1 MKMAVP
7 VRERPN
13 KENRCVDMEFLQ
25 DILAAIGVVLNGIPQ
40 GLLALSMGF
49 ASVPTALGFGVGV
62 IGCLLL
68 GSVAPI
74 SFQAET
80 IVLAGTMGKNM
91 RERLSM
97 VFFAGVTMAALG
109 ACGLLTAIVN
119 FAGETVLNA
128 MMAGVGLVL
137 TKLALGMM
145 KENKLV
151 GITSVVTAVLVYFFL
166 GQNLVYTIVISLV
179 VSSAAAKLAGQDIG
193 GGVGTA
199 EKMGRLKLEKP
210 IFNLSVLR
218 GALALACLTVGANIA
233 FGSIT
238 GGIAGASQNVD
249 HLTIYSGLA
258 DAVSALF
265 GGAPVEAIISATA
278 GAPHPVTAGVLM
290 MGIMAVI
297 LFCGLLPKIGKYVPS
312 QSIAGFL
319 LILGA
324 VVTVPGNAAAAFAG
338 TGAGDT
344 IVAGVTMGVTAFTDP
359 FFGMLAGT
367 QAVVRVRA
375 GPVTGGARAVQR
387 KELDLCLIVMS

>member
-1 MKMAVP
+1 
-7 VRERPN
+7 
-13 KENRCVDMEFLQ
+13 MEFLQ

-218 GALALACLTVGANIA
+218 GALALACLTVGREHRVRLHH
-233 FGSIT
+233 

-338 TGAGDT
+338 
-344 IVAGVTMGVTAFTDP
+344 
-359 FFGMLAGT
+359 LK
-367 QAVVRVRA
+367 
-375 GPVTGGARAVQR
+375 AR
-387 KELDLCLIVMS
+387 ETPS

>member
-1 MKMAVP
+1 
-7 VRERPN
+7 
-13 KENRCVDMEFLQ
+13 MEFLQ

-49 ASVPTALGFGVGV
+49 ASVPTALGFGVSV

-367 QAVVRVRA
+367 ALKLLFGA
-375 GPVTGGARAVQR
+375 GLG
-387 KELDLCLIVMS
+387 L

>member
-1 MKMAVP
+1 
-7 VRERPN
+7 
-13 KENRCVDMEFLQ
+13 MEFLQ

-40 GLLALSMGF
+40 ALLALSMGF

-367 QAVVRVRA
+367 ALKLLFGA
-375 GPVTGGARAVQR
+375 GLG
-387 KELDLCLIVMS
+387 L

>member
-1 MKMAVP
+1 
-7 VRERPN
+7 
-13 KENRCVDMEFLQ
+13 MEFLQ

-297 LFCGLLPKIGKYVPS
+297 LFCGLLPQIGKYVPS

-367 QAVVRVRA
+367 ALKLLFGA
-375 GPVTGGARAVQR
+375 GLG
-387 KELDLCLIVMS
+387 L

>member
-109 ACGLLTAIVN
+109 ACGMLTAIVN

-367 QAVVRVRA
+367 ALKRLFGAGLGLYQA
-375 GPVTGGARAVQR
+375 AREPCRERNWIYV
-387 KELDLCLIVMS
+387 

>member
-1 MKMAVP
+1 
-7 VRERPN
+7 
-13 KENRCVDMEFLQ
+13 MEFLQ

-319 LILGA
+319 LILGGGGFRGHRRGRHHRSGRYHGRDS
-324 VVTVPGNAAAAFAG
+324 VYRPVLRHAG
-338 TGAGDT
+338 GHR
-344 IVAGVTMGVTAFTDP
+344 P
-359 FFGMLAGT
+359 
-367 QAVVRVRA
+367 QAVVRGRA
-375 GPVTGGARAVQR
+375 GPVTGGA
-387 KELDLCLIVMS
+387 

>member
-1 MKMAVP
+1 
-7 VRERPN
+7 
-13 KENRCVDMEFLQ
+13 MEFLQ

-265 GGAPVEAIISATA
+265 GGAPVEAIISAKA

-367 QAVVRVRA
+367 ALKLLFGA
-375 GPVTGGARAVQR
+375 GLG
-387 KELDLCLIVMS
+387 L

>member
-1 MKMAVP
+1 
-7 VRERPN
+7 
-13 KENRCVDMEFLQ
+13 MEFLQ

-319 LILGA
+319 IILGA

-367 QAVVRVRA
+367 ALKLLFGA
-375 GPVTGGARAVQR
+375 GLG
-387 KELDLCLIVMS
+387 L

>member
-1 MKMAVP
+1 
-7 VRERPN
+7 
-13 KENRCVDMEFLQ
+13 MEFLQ

-359 FFGMLAGT
+359 VFGMLAGT
-367 QAVVRVRA
+367 ALKLLFGA
-375 GPVTGGARAVQR
+375 GLG
-387 KELDLCLIVMS
+387 L

>member
-1 MKMAVP
+1 
-7 VRERPN
+7 
-13 KENRCVDMEFLQ
+13 MEFLQ

-166 GQNLVYTIVISLV
+166 GQNLVYTI
-179 VSSAAAKLAGQDIG
+179 AGIG
-193 GGVGTA
+193 LPDRGREHRVRLHHGRHR
-199 EKMGRLKLEKP
+199 GRLAECGPSYDLFRPGRRGERVVRRRACGGDHLRNGGRAP
-210 IFNLSVLR
+210 SRYGGCADDGHHGRHSVLR
-218 GALALACLTVGANIA
+218 
-233 FGSIT
+233 
-238 GGIAGASQNVD
+238 
-249 HLTIYSGLA
+249 
-258 DAVSALF
+258 
-265 GGAPVEAIISATA
+265 P
-278 GAPHPVTAGVLM
+278 
-290 MGIMAVI
+290 
-297 LFCGLLPKIGKYVPS
+297 
-312 QSIAGFL
+312 
-319 LILGA
+319 
-324 VVTVPGNAAAAFAG
+324 AAQ
-338 TGAGDT
+338 D
-344 IVAGVTMGVTAFTDP
+344 
-359 FFGMLAGT
+359 
-367 QAVVRVRA
+367 R
-375 GPVTGGARAVQR
+375 
-387 KELDLCLIVMS
+387 

>member
-1 MKMAVP
+1 
-7 VRERPN
+7 
-13 KENRCVDMEFLQ
+13 MEFLQ

-359 FFGMLAGT
+359 LFGMLAGT
-367 QAVVRVRA
+367 ALKLLFGA
-375 GPVTGGARAVQR
+375 GLG
-387 KELDLCLIVMS
+387 L

>member
-1 MKMAVP
+1 
-7 VRERPN
+7 
-13 KENRCVDMEFLQ
+13 MEFLQ

-338 TGAGDT
+338 TGVGDT

-367 QAVVRVRA
+367 ALKLLFGA
-375 GPVTGGARAVQR
+375 GLG
-387 KELDLCLIVMS
+387 L

>member
-1 MKMAVP
+1 
-7 VRERPN
+7 
-13 KENRCVDMEFLQ
+13 MEFLQ

-238 GGIAGASQNVD
+238 GGIAGDSQNVD

-367 QAVVRVRA
+367 ALKLLFGA
-375 GPVTGGARAVQR
+375 GLG
-387 KELDLCLIVMS
+387 L

>member
-367 QAVVRVRA
+367 ALKLLF
-375 GPVTGGARAVQR
+375 GSGLG
-387 KELDLCLIVMS
+387 L

>member
-137 TKLALGMM
+137 TKLTLGMM

-367 QAVVRVRA
+367 ALKLLFGA
-375 GPVTGGARAVQR
+375 GLG
-387 KELDLCLIVMS
+387 L

>member
-1 MKMAVP
+1 
-7 VRERPN
+7 
-13 KENRCVDMEFLQ
+13 MEFLQ

-278 GAPHPVTAGVLM
+278 G
-290 MGIMAVI
+290 
-297 LFCGLLPKIGKYVPS
+297 KYVPS

-359 FFGMLAGT
+359 FFGMLAGI
-367 QAVVRVRA
+367 ALKLLFGA
-375 GPVTGGARAVQR
+375 GLG
-387 KELDLCLIVMS
+387 L

>member
-40 GLLALSMGF
+40 ALLALSMGF

-367 QAVVRVRA
+367 ALKLLFGA
-375 GPVTGGARAVQR
+375 GLG
-387 KELDLCLIVMS
+387 L

>member
-91 RERLSM
+91 RERFSM

-367 QAVVRVRA
+367 ALKLLFGA
-375 GPVTGGARAVQR
+375 GLG
-387 KELDLCLIVMS
+387 L

>member
-1 MKMAVP
+1 
-7 VRERPN
+7 
-13 KENRCVDMEFLQ
+13 MEFLQ

-128 MMAGVGLVL
+128 MMTGVGLVL

-367 QAVVRVRA
+367 ALKLLFGA
-375 GPVTGGARAVQR
+375 GLG
-387 KELDLCLIVMS
+387 L

>member
-1 MKMAVP
+1 M
-7 VRERPN
+7 
-13 KENRCVDMEFLQ
+13 CGYGILQ

-199 EKMGRLKLEKP
+199 EKW
-210 IFNLSVLR
+210 
-218 GALALACLTVGANIA
+218 
-233 FGSIT
+233 
-238 GGIAGASQNVD
+238 
-249 HLTIYSGLA
+249 
-258 DAVSALF
+258 
-265 GGAPVEAIISATA
+265 
-278 GAPHPVTAGVLM
+278 
-290 MGIMAVI
+290 
-297 LFCGLLPKIGKYVPS
+297 
-312 QSIAGFL
+312 
-319 LILGA
+319 
-324 VVTVPGNAAAAFAG
+324 AA
-338 TGAGDT
+338 
-344 IVAGVTMGVTAFTDP
+344 
-359 FFGMLAGT
+359 
-367 QAVVRVRA
+367 
-375 GPVTGGARAVQR
+375 
-387 KELDLCLIVMS
+387 

>member
-1 MKMAVP
+1 
-7 VRERPN
+7 
-13 KENRCVDMEFLQ
+13 MEFLQ

-367 QAVVRVRA
+367 ALKLLFGAVL
-375 GPVTGGARAVQR
+375 G
-387 KELDLCLIVMS
+387 L

>member
-1 MKMAVP
+1 
-7 VRERPN
+7 
-13 KENRCVDMEFLQ
+13 MEFLQ

-290 MGIMAVI
+290 MGIMADI
-297 LFCGLLPKIGKYVPS
+297 LFCDLLPKIGKYVPS

-367 QAVVRVRA
+367 ALKLLFGA
-375 GPVTGGARAVQR
+375 GLG
-387 KELDLCLIVMS
+387 L

>member
-1 MKMAVP
+1 
-7 VRERPN
+7 
-13 KENRCVDMEFLQ
+13 MEFLQ

-97 VFFAGVTMAALG
+97 VFAGVTMAALG

-367 QAVVRVRA
+367 ALKLLFGA
-375 GPVTGGARAVQR
+375 GLG
-387 KELDLCLIVMS
+387 L

>member
-1 MKMAVP
+1 
-7 VRERPN
+7 
-13 KENRCVDMEFLQ
+13 MEFLQ

-258 DAVSALF
+258 DAVTRCSAARL
-265 GGAPVEAIISATA
+265 EAIISATA

-319 LILGA
+319 SSW
-324 VVTVPGNAAAAFAG
+324 
-338 TGAGDT
+338 
-344 IVAGVTMGVTAFTDP
+344 
-359 FFGMLAGT
+359 
-367 QAVVRVRA
+367 
-375 GPVTGGARAVQR
+375 ARW
-387 KELDLCLIVMS
+387 

>member
-1 MKMAVP
+1 
-7 VRERPN
+7 
-13 KENRCVDMEFLQ
+13 MEFLQ

-258 DAVSALF
+258 DAVSAWF

-367 QAVVRVRA
+367 ALKLLFGA
-375 GPVTGGARAVQR
+375 GLG
-387 KELDLCLIVMS
+387 L

>member
-1 MKMAVP
+1 
-7 VRERPN
+7 
-13 KENRCVDMEFLQ
+13 MEFLQ

-109 ACGLLTAIVN
+109 AGGLLTAIGN

-367 QAVVRVRA
+367 ALKLLFGA
-375 GPVTGGARAVQR
+375 GLG
-387 KELDLCLIVMS
+387 L

>member
-278 GAPHPVTAGVLM
+278 GAHHPVTAGVLM

-367 QAVVRVRA
+367 ALKLLFGA
-375 GPVTGGARAVQR
+375 GLG
-387 KELDLCLIVMS
+387 L

>member
-1 MKMAVP
+1 
-7 VRERPN
+7 
-13 KENRCVDMEFLQ
+13 MEFLQ

-238 GGIAGASQNVD
+238 GGIAGASQ
-249 HLTIYSGLA
+249 
-258 DAVSALF
+258 
-265 GGAPVEAIISATA
+265 PVEAIISATA

-359 FFGMLAGT
+359 FFGMLAGI
-367 QAVVRVRA
+367 ALKLLFGA
-375 GPVTGGARAVQR
+375 GLG
-387 KELDLCLIVMS
+387 L

>member
-218 GALALACLTVGANIA
+218 GALVVRRRAC
-233 FGSIT
+233 
-238 GGIAGASQNVD
+238 GGD
-249 HLTIYSGLA
+249 HLRNGGRAPSRYGGCA
-258 DAVSALF
+258 DDGHHGRHS
-265 GGAPVEAIISATA
+265 
-278 GAPHPVTAGVLM
+278 VLR
-290 MGIMAVI
+290 
-297 LFCGLLPKIGKYVPS
+297 P
-312 QSIAGFL
+312 
-319 LILGA
+319 
-324 VVTVPGNAAAAFAG
+324 AAQ
-338 TGAGDT
+338 D
-344 IVAGVTMGVTAFTDP
+344 
-359 FFGMLAGT
+359 
-367 QAVVRVRA
+367 R
-375 GPVTGGARAVQR
+375 
-387 KELDLCLIVMS
+387 

>member
-97 VFFAGVTMAALG
+97 VFAGVTMAALG

-297 LFCGLLPKIGKYVPS
+297 LFCGLLPKIGNYVPS

-367 QAVVRVRA
+367 ALKLLFGA
-375 GPVTGGARAVQR
+375 GLG
-387 KELDLCLIVMS
+387 L

>member
-1 MKMAVP
+1 
-7 VRERPN
+7 
-13 KENRCVDMEFLQ
+13 MEFLQ

-145 KENKLV
+145 KENKVV

-367 QAVVRVRA
+367 ALKLLFGA
-375 GPVTGGARAVQR
+375 GLG
-387 KELDLCLIVMS
+387 L

>member
-1 MKMAVP
+1 
-7 VRERPN
+7 
-13 KENRCVDMEFLQ
+13 MEFLQ

-249 HLTIYSGLA
+249 HLTIYSGR
-258 DAVSALF
+258 S
-265 GGAPVEAIISATA
+265 S
-278 GAPHPVTAGVLM
+278 PHRRARPIPLR
-290 MGIMAVI
+290 
-297 LFCGLLPKIGKYVPS
+297 
-312 QSIAGFL
+312 
-319 LILGA
+319 
-324 VVTVPGNAAAAFAG
+324 
-338 TGAGDT
+338 
-344 IVAGVTMGVTAFTDP
+344 
-359 FFGMLAGT
+359 
-367 QAVVRVRA
+367 RV
-375 GPVTGGARAVQR
+375 
-387 KELDLCLIVMS
+387 C